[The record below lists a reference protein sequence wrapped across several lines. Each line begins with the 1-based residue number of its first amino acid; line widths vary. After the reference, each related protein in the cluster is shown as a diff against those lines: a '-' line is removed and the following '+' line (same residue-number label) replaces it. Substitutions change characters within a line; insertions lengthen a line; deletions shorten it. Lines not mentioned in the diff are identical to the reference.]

1 MPIFTNSTGIT
12 FVDNT
17 TITQTVAVGGFASPI
32 TRISVS
38 FTGLTH
44 TFPDD
49 LDFLL
54 VGPDGTHNLLFW
66 SDVGSIHDITSGA
79 FTVADSG
86 AAPLPGSAQL
96 VSGTTYQPGD
106 PEEFEFDAD
115 FGSATGGINHATS
128 NGTATFASAF
138 NGIDPNGTWTLYAKD
153 DATGDT
159 GSLASWTLNIV
170 TANDLEFD
178 GTAGSDTLVVTAIG
192 ANSGSYVLNGA
203 GAVAFSGITSL
214 SFNGLGG
221 DDVLTIVNPTDG
233 LLAIPILYDG
243 GGQSGDA
250 LEILGGSAGATT
262 YTATGASSGTIV
274 GATTEVQHV
283 TVSGA
288 SGSFTLTFNG
298 QTTASLA
305 FNASASIIQNA
316 LNGLS
321 SIAGAGGSVQVAFSG
336 GGNFDITFGGSLA
349 NVNVPQLTAGIGGAT
364 IVGINTVAQGGR
376 TQAID
381 FTGLAPV
388 TDTVTDATFTVLG
401 TAGADTITIT
411 DGGIVGGDQT
421 WLISSPTFE
430 SVRVANKSLLIIDG
444 NGGGD
449 TVSMDTSVQLTGLL
463 NMQIRGVA
471 SVSGTGAFTHIQGL
485 TIDATDAVTLTNA
498 NDLDTFSAHVT
509 ALGGAVQFRAD
520 SDFNVNGITTN
531 GGAVTLAADTG
542 DISVGTFAANS
553 GIDTGATGNSVLL
566 QATSGD
572 IIQFSDGAIHADFIG
587 AFAAGFANL
596 AAATNDADFIAIAAN
611 GSVNYRDVGG
621 VLIAAIAAQGLFT
634 STVSGVSSNN
644 NDINLQVGGQLQ
656 LNLGGPP
663 AIDAGTGD
671 VRIVAGGAV
680 NQADPGD
687 RILADELGIIAGGPV
702 LLAGDNEV
710 NKLAVSSA
718 GLVEFRD
725 TTGNLAIGQ
734 VTSSGSAGF
743 TGASGITSGNNDV
756 NLRTQDSLIL
766 DNDINAGTGDIRLV
780 TVGADLTENAGRLI
794 GDAVGILALGGVSA
808 TNNNDANTLAI
819 SSFGTVTYHDADDL
833 VIGTVAAGGNAG
845 FAGAAGAI
853 GFSISITT
861 SSQLTVASNVAASGA
876 NAFLRAGDSAAAG
889 DDLTI
894 NGGVTVQAGQ
904 NIVLHAGDNLNLLAG
919 SSLVASGFVQ
929 GVVDVGNADAGTG
942 GTLNPNGSIATPGG
956 RQFLGFED
964 GDTLFSA
971 AGFDVLGGLAGND
984 RFVWDPGDGSDT
996 IFGDADTDTLVFNG
1010 SAGDE
1015 VFALKPSGVNAIFTR
1030 NVGAITMTMRT
1041 VEQVELAAGNGANL
1055 FSVADMS
1062 ATDLTG
1068 LIAYTGGSGSDTIG
1082 AAAAVN
1088 PFDVS
1093 TGAGN
1098 DQVAAGSAA
1107 DRLRGGAGDDL
1118 LIGGLGDD
1126 TAVYAGNVGDCQ
1138 IAFLPGNDI
1147 RITDLRS
1154 GAPEGADTLRGIENA
1169 EFANAT
1175 LSFLFGTAGDDDF
1188 VASGN
1193 QAIVAG
1199 LGRDTITFDFRLVD
1213 ATVTY
1218 AGHSVLIESGAT
1230 HTVVSGF
1237 DTYVFTDGTVQNNDA
1252 DVLVDDLFYYA
1263 RNHDVWT
1270 AQAEADQHY
1279 HQFGRPE
1286 GRDPNA
1292 FFSTTIY
1299 LAANADVKA
1308 AGVDPLIHFDQAGWQ
1323 EGRVPSLAFDARQ
1336 YLDANPDVAAARVD
1350 PLAHFLAFGA
1360 QERRLPFAP
1369 TELVSANGF
1378 DFVFYL
1384 QHNPDVA
1391 AANVDPFWHF
1401 QTSGWLE
1408 GRNPN
1413 ALFDT
1418 SGYLAAYADV
1428 AAAHVNPLDHYNAFG
1443 RFEGR
1448 DPSVGFD
1455 TTSYL
1460 AANPDVAAAGVNPLV
1475 HFLQFGI
1482 HEGRS
1487 PFADGI
1493 FG

>member
-1 MPIFTNSTGIT
+1 M
-12 FVDNT
+12 
-17 TITQTVAVGGFASPI
+17 
-32 TRISVS
+32 
-38 FTGLTH
+38 
-44 TFPDD
+44 
-49 LDFLL
+49 
-54 VGPDGTHNLLFW
+54 
-66 SDVGSIHDITSGA
+66 
-79 FTVADSG
+79 
-86 AAPLPGSAQL
+86 
-96 VSGTTYQPGD
+96 SGTTYQPAD
-106 PEEFEFDAD
+106 AEIFEFDAD
-115 FGSATGGINHATS
+115 FGSTTGGINHATA

-153 DATGDT
+153 DATGEQGT
-159 GSLASWTLNIV
+159 LASWTLDIV
-170 TANDLEFD
+170 TANDLEID
-178 GTAGSDTLVVTAIG
+178 GTAGSDTLVVTATG

-203 GAVAFSGITSL
+203 SAVAFSAITSL
-214 SFNGLGG
+214 SFNGLGS
-221 DDVLTIVNPTDG
+221 DDTLTIVNPSAG

-250 LEILGGSAGATT
+250 LEIFGGTAFSTT
-262 YTATGASSGTIV
+262 YTATGPSSGTIV
-274 GATTEVQHV
+274 GTTTEVQHV
-283 TVSGA
+283 AVSGG
-288 SGSFTLTFNG
+288 SGTFTLTFNG
-298 QTTASLA
+298 QTTSPLA
-305 FNASASIIQNA
+305 FNASSAVVESA
-316 LNGLS
+316 LDALS
-321 SIAGAGGSVQVAFSG
+321 SIGGVGGAVNVAGSG
-336 GGNFDITFGGSLA
+336 GNYDITFGGSLA
-349 NVNVPQLTAGIGGAT
+349 NINVPQLTGGVGGGA
-364 IVGINTVAQGGR
+364 IVGINTVVQGGR

-388 TDTVTDATFTVLG
+388 TDTVTEATFTILG
-401 TAGADTITIT
+401 TAGADAITIT
-411 DGGIVGGDQT
+411 DGGIVNGDQT
-421 WLISSPTFE
+421 WLISSPSFE
-430 SVRVANKSLLIIDG
+430 SVRVSNKTTLIIDG

-449 TVSMDTSVQLTGLL
+449 TLSMDTSVQMTGLL
-463 NMQIRGVA
+463 SLQIRGVA
-471 SVSGTGAFTHIQGL
+471 SVTETGAFDVSNL
-485 TIDATDAVTLTNA
+485 TIDATGSVTLTNL
-498 NDLDTFSAHVT
+498 NEVDDFRAHVT
-509 ALGGAVQFRAD
+509 DAGSTVQFHNID
-520 SDFNVNGITTN
+520 DFRVNGITTN
-531 GGAVTLAADTG
+531 GGAVQLAADTG
-542 DISVGTFAANS
+542 DISIGTANS
-553 GIDTGATGNSVLL
+553 GINVGSQGTVAL
-566 QATSGD
+566 QATTGD
-572 IIQFSDGAIHADFIG
+572 VRQFADGAINAGFIG
-587 AFAAGFANL
+587 VFAGDAVLMTAAINN
-596 AAATNDADFIAIAAN
+596 AAAIAIAAN
-611 GSVNYRDVGG
+611 GTVDYRDADS
-621 VLIAAIAAQGLFT
+621 VLISAIAASGLLT
-634 STVSGVSSNN
+634 SNVFGISSNN
-644 NDINLQVGGQLQ
+644 NPINLQVGGALT
-656 LNLGGPP
+656 LNPSTGA
-663 AIDAGTGD
+663 AIDAGTND

-680 NQADPGD
+680 TQGDAGD
-687 RILADELGIIAGGPV
+687 RIIADELGIIAGGPV
-702 LLAGDNEV
+702 TLTNGDNEV
-710 NKLAVSSA
+710 NTLAVA
-718 GLVEFRD
+718 TVGLVEFRD
-725 TTGNLAIGQ
+725 TTGNLTIGQ
-734 VTSSGSAGF
+734 VAAGGNAF
-743 TGASGITSGNNDV
+743 TGASGITSGNSDV
-756 NLRTQDSLIL
+756 NLRATNSLLLDS
-766 DNDINAGTGDIRLV
+766 DINAGTGDIRLV

-861 SSQLTVASNVAASGA
+861 SSPLTVASNVSATGAS
-876 NAFLRAGDSAAAG
+876 AFLRAGDSAAAG

-894 NGGVTVQAGQ
+894 NGGVTVQAGL

-919 SSLVASGFVQ
+919 SSLVANGFVQ

-942 GTLNPNGSIATPGG
+942 GTSNPNGSITAPGG
-956 RQFLGFED
+956 HQFLGFEE

-971 AGFDVLGGLAGND
+971 AGFDVLAGLAGND

-996 IFGDADTDTLVFNG
+996 IFGDADTDALVFNG

-1015 VFALKPSGVNAIFTR
+1015 VFALNRSGTNAIFTR
-1030 NVGAITMTMRT
+1030 NVGAITMTMIA
-1041 VEQVELAAGNGANL
+1041 VEQVELAAGNGAN
-1055 FSVADMS
+1055 FFTVADMS
-1062 ATDLTG
+1062 ATTLTG

-1088 PFDVS
+1088 PFNVAA
-1093 TGAGN
+1093 GGGN
-1098 DQVAAGSAA
+1098 DQVATGAAA
-1107 DRLRGGAGDDL
+1107 DRVRGEAGDDFL
-1118 LIGGLGDD
+1118 NGGLGND
-1126 TAVYAGNVGDCQ
+1126 TAVYAGNVGDYQ
-1138 IAFLPGNDI
+1138 VAFLPGNDI

-1175 LSFLFGTAGDDDF
+1175 LSFLFGTPGDDSF
-1188 VASGN
+1188 VASAD

-1199 LGRDTITFDFRLVD
+1199 LGNDTATFDFRLVD

-1237 DTYVFTDGTVQNNDA
+1237 ETYVFTDGTVHNKDA

-1270 AQAEADQHY
+1270 AQADADQHY
-1279 HQFGRPE
+1279 HQFGRLE

-1308 AGVDPLIHFDQAGWQ
+1308 AGVDPLIHFDQSAAK
-1323 EGRVPSLAFDARQ
+1323 EGRVPSLTFDPRQ
-1336 YLDANPDVAAARVD
+1336 YRAANPDVGAAQVD

-1360 QERRLPFAP
+1360 QEGRLPFAP
-1369 TELVSANGF
+1369 TELVTANGF

-1401 QTSGWLE
+1401 QTIGWTE

-1428 AAAHVNPLDHYNAFG
+1428 AAAHVNPLDHYNQFG

-1475 HFLQFGI
+1475 HFLTFGI
-1482 HEGRS
+1482 HEGRT
-1487 PFADGI
+1487 PFADGV